1 MFNKPALCLITY
13 IFVAARALID
23 VPGLDAMQVAEKAM
37 TIAAEMCV
45 YTNSNFVKDSIG
57 FEKDDDVKKDTVRTE
72 PT

>member
-1 MFNKPALCLITY
+1 
-13 IFVAARALID
+13 
-23 VPGLDAMQVAEKAM
+23 MQVAEKAM